1 MMAYLTVHIRGWD
14 PRHIAKHI
22 DVLAMG
28 RDRGVFGLKNIS
40 HKVLSKFGNV
50 VTVDK
55 DFDQRFVP
63 VPEKEAQAV
72 DSPPRALACLGLLDV
87 ELPRPAQERLFRGC
101 HVCGKNTAQAL
112 VLITL
117 VFTQAYK

>member
-63 VPEKEAQAV
+63 VPVKKRKPSTA
-72 DSPPRALACLGLLDV
+72 PPVRSLAWACLTSNCRDLRRNVCFEDV
-87 ELPRPAQERLFRGC
+87 TFAVKTLHKRLF
-101 HVCGKNTAQAL
+101 
-112 VLITL
+112 
-117 VFTQAYK
+117 